1 MFNPNV
7 KYMFYAEDFEEII
20 VAPYREGDHSMSIE
34 EYDFFV
40 EDYAEQGGEDMAR
53 MILSELRLP
62 FDGID
67 PIKDLIDHYQREETR
82 DAVFDSWGVTLA

>member
-7 KYMFYAEDFEEII
+7 KYMFYAEDFEESI
-20 VAPYREGDHSMSIE
+20 VELCREGYLPMSTE
-34 EYDFFV
+34 DYDCFV
-40 EDYAEQGGEDMAR
+40 EFYAEQGGEDMAR

-67 PIKDLIDHYQREETR
+67 PIRDLIDHYQSDETR
-82 DAVFDSWGVTLA
+82 DAVFDSWEVTLA